1 MPRNNRQHKKLHS
14 GPHQEFGFEVRF
26 RVKGKMELSAM
37 EELYDGFVEQ
47 AIEANGLS
55 CRGVGGSTTEG
66 FSAYFLVERVRE
78 QKRCAWKFVHQSVTE
93 EDRAAV
99 KHWLTTHPA
108 ELEFE
113 VGPLVDVWRGLDPV
127 QEF

>member
-26 RVKGKMELSAM
+26 SVKETMDLAAM

-55 CRGVGGSTTEG
+55 CRGVGGSTPEG
-66 FSAYFLVERVRE
+66 FSAYFLVERLRE

-93 EDRAAV
+93 KDRAAV
-99 KHWLTTHPA
+99 ERWLKTYPVK
-108 ELEFE
+108 LEFE
-113 VGPLVDVWRGLDPV
+113 VGPLVDVWHGLSSTQD
-127 QEF
+127 F